1 MAISIQNASM
11 HAEILMAKIEN
22 KTAKIAIIG
31 LGYVGLPNAVAKAQ
45 EGFRV
50 IGYDLSVDKVHKI
63 TSGESYIDDVTS
75 ESIRELIHS
84 GNLTATYDAN
94 HLSDADVIVI
104 CVPTPVDEYKHP
116 DLQFVENA
124 CSDVTNF
131 MKPGALVILES
142 TTYPGTTEE
151 ILVPMLRERGLTIGE
166 DVFIAYSPERIDPA
180 NQNFNIQNTPVVVGG
195 MTAVCGKIACMY
207 FGNNA
212 IQVSSP
218 SVAEMTKIYEN
229 AFRYVNIGFANEMA
243 LLCNNMGIDVWEVIN
258 AASTKPF
265 GFMPFYPSSGVGGHC
280 IPVDPYYL
288 SWKVKS
294 FNMQSRM
301 IETAGDINSNMPR
314 YTCQRIMELL
324 NERGLVIHGSNIL
337 IVGITYKKDVS
348 DVRESP
354 ALELIAELNRLGA
367 NVAIWDD
374 HVTSVTVQGET
385 YHNVRDAKTAIV
397 NSDIA
402 VVVTN
407 HSDID
412 YTLLGENAA
421 VLFDTKNVQSMLGA
435 IKGEYIRL

>member
-1 MAISIQNASM
+1 MAISIQDTNVQAM
-11 HAEILMAKIEN
+11 TLMEKIER

-45 EGFRV
+45 EGFCV

-63 TSGESYIDDVTS
+63 TSGVSYIDDVTS
-75 ESIRELIHS
+75 ESILELINS

-116 DLQFVENA
+116 DLQFVESA
-124 CSDVTNF
+124 CCDVKNF
-131 MKPGALVILES
+131 VKAGALVILES

-151 ILVPMLRERGLTIGE
+151 ILVPMLQERGLTIGK

-180 NQNFNIQNTPVVVGG
+180 NKNFNIHNTPVVVGG
-195 MTAVCGKIACMY
+195 VTAVCGKLACMY
-207 FGNNA
+207 FGEYA

-229 AFRYVNIGFANEMA
+229 SFRYVNIGFANEMA
-243 LLCNNMGIDVWEVIN
+243 LICENMGIDIWEVIN

-288 SWKVKS
+288 SWKVRS
-294 FNMQSRM
+294 LNMQSRM

-314 YTCQRIMELL
+314 YTCQRIMEVL

-354 ALELIAELNRLGA
+354 ALELIAELERLGA
-367 NVAIWDD
+367 NVTFWDD
-374 HVTSVTVQGET
+374 HVTSVTVHGKT
-385 YHNVRDAKTAIV
+385 YHNVRDTETAIV
-397 NSDIA
+397 NSDIT

-407 HSDID
+407 HSDVD
-412 YTLLGENAA
+412 YTLIGENAT
-421 VLFDTKNVQSMLGA
+421 VLFDTKNVQNMLGT